1 MKKMKIKMMKKKRE
15 PQLPL
20 RMRIH
25 AITFCS
31 TSAHHLLN
39 SYFVRTHISPV
50 IRDVIPIFL

>member
-1 MKKMKIKMMKKKRE
+1 MKIKMMKKKRD

-25 AITFCS
+25 AITFGS

-50 IRDVIPIFL
+50 TRDVIPIFL